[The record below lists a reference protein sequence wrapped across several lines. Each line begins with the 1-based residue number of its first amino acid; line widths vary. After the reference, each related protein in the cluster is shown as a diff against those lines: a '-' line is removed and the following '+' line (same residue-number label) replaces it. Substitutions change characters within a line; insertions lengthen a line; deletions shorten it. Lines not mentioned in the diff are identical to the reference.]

1 MILNLKAAIFDVD
14 DTLFDF
20 TGCHAIA
27 MQRVAEHVEKAYGI
41 PEKWLITEYKA
52 ELDKQFEKYPQFVNC
67 HCRTIRFQ
75 RIAERDARLP
85 LGVATELSDMYW
97 NTLIEVA
104 EPLPGVV
111 DFIKSLKAKGLKL
124 GICTDMTAD
133 WQIKKLVKLGIVEY
147 LDFIVSSEEAGIE
160 KPDNKI
166 FELCLNKAGDC
177 SPSEAI
183 MFGDSYKKD
192 IAGAIGAGM
201 HAVWI
206 NPKGIQIEKPLPG
219 VIEIAS
225 YVGIENIFQEAKA

>member
-1 MILNLKAAIFDVD
+1 MILKLKAAIFDVD

-27 MQRVAEHVEKAYGI
+27 IQHVAEYVEKTYAI
-41 PEKWLITEYKA
+41 PVDEIKEQYKA
-52 ELDKQFEKYPQFVNC
+52 ELKKQMSEYPQFVNC
-67 HCRTIRFQ
+67 HSRTMRFQ

-97 NTLIEVA
+97 NTLIAAA
-104 EPLPGVV
+104 EPFPGIIE
-111 DFIKSLKAKGLKL
+111 FIQSLKSKGIKL

-133 WQIKKLVKLGIVEY
+133 WQIKKLVKLGIVDY

-166 FELCLNKAGDC
+166 FELCLKKAGDC
-177 SPSEAI
+177 PPSEAI

-206 NPKGIQIEKPLPG
+206 KSQGVEVDEKLPG
-219 VIEIAS
+219 VIELAS
-225 YVGIENIFQEAKA
+225 YVGIENVFQVEKA